1 MTSTIKFC
9 RTEIINKRMGIKN
22 FDKKEHDLD
31 TESDILL
38 APEEVEIAD
47 KQIILYNDDFN
58 TFDFVIESLIKVC
71 KHDAIQ
77 AEQCTY
83 LVHYKGK
90 CSVKKGSYEELEP
103 ICTALLE
110 RGLTAE
116 IE

>member
-1 MTSTIKFC
+1 MKEKSNNMST
-9 RTEIINKRMGIKN
+9 KN
-22 FDKKEHDLD
+22 FDKQPHRPD

-38 APEEVEIAD
+38 APDEVTVED

-58 TFDFVIESLIKVC
+58 TFDFVIETLIKIC
-71 KHDAIQ
+71 KHDTIQ
-77 AEQCTY
+77 AEQCAF

-90 CSVKKGSYEELEP
+90 CSIKKGSYEQLEP
-103 ICTALLE
+103 MCTALLE